1 MTPSLPRGQSAPKV
15 RAPGVIL
22 RDLQNH
28 GAPGETRTWHTLAHA
43 SGRYSPSPPCSRL
56 GPPCGD
62 DTPSP
67 TERAADSRET
77 GCQQT
82 PSPVLLRL
90 PSKRGVGG
98 GDRGSPR
105 REWRAGVRPL
115 GGRGVCPACSGKS
128 DRVRAAGPAHGPGLA
143 AEPGVWGGQQ
153 SGPHVAVLRTDRRG
167 GQGQECGG
175 PCSNPG
181 ETVVTRTRR

>member
-1 MTPSLPRGQSAPKV
+1 MTPSLPRGQSALKV

-43 SGRYSPSPPCSRL
+43 SRRYSPSPPCSRL

-67 TERAADSRET
+67 TERTADGEET
-77 GCQQT
+77 GRQQT

-98 GDRGSPR
+98 GDGGSPR

-115 GGRGVCPACSGKS
+115 GGGGGERAPRAQVRVMGCGQRGQRTGLAWLRSRGSGEGS
-128 DRVRAAGPAHGPGLA
+128 RAGPMWL
-143 AEPGVWGGQQ
+143 
-153 SGPHVAVLRTDRRG
+153 
-167 GQGQECGG
+167 C
-175 PCSNPG
+175 
-181 ETVVTRTRR
+181 

>member
-1 MTPSLPRGQSAPKV
+1 MGEGGDEVTPSLPRGQSALKV

-77 GCQQT
+77 GCQQM

-105 REWRAGVRPL
+105 REWRAGVGPW
-115 GGRGVCPACSGKS
+115 GGGERAPRAQVRVTGCGQRGQRTGLAWLRSRGSGEGS
-128 DRVRAAGPAHGPGLA
+128 GAGPMWL
-143 AEPGVWGGQQ
+143 
-153 SGPHVAVLRTDRRG
+153 
-167 GQGQECGG
+167 C
-175 PCSNPG
+175 
-181 ETVVTRTRR
+181 

>member
-1 MTPSLPRGQSAPKV
+1 MALLRHPRVPGWGGGDEVTPSLPRGQSAPKV

-43 SGRYSPSPPCSRL
+43 SRRCSPSPPCSRL

-67 TERAADSRET
+67 MEHAADGGET

-98 GDRGSPR
+98 GDGGLPEEGMACRCEAPGGVGSVPR
-105 REWRAGVRPL
+105 
-115 GGRGVCPACSGKS
+115 
-128 DRVRAAGPAHGPGLA
+128 
-143 AEPGVWGGQQ
+143 
-153 SGPHVAVLRTDRRG
+153 VLR
-167 GQGQECGG
+167 
-175 PCSNPG
+175 
-181 ETVVTRTRR
+181 